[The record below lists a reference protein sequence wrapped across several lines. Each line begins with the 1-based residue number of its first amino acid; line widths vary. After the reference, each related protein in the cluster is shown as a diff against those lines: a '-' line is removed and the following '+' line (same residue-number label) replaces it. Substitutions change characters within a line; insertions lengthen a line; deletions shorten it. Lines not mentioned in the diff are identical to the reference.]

1 MLPDLNRLK
10 VFYHIYS
17 LNSVV
22 AAANMLHL
30 SQPAISQQ
38 LQKLEGELRVPLFTR
53 LHKKLVP
60 TAAGERLFTL
70 VEPFIKKLQDEI
82 PYIRQPLDRPA
93 GMLRIGAPREFG
105 KEYLPRFCHEFRL
118 LYPDVMF
125 KLKFKE
131 AIPLLTMIREGV
143 LDYALVDVYFKRG
156 ELPGFSD
163 IFSVDPLLKEEMILI
178 CSQDYYQREITGDHS
193 FKNLLSKEYITDEDD
208 PSVLTLWFKH
218 HYHKMAEN
226 LNIVMTLDSHE
237 ALISALKLG
246 MGLGVATAHLVWDE
260 IQRGEVI
267 PITTLR
273 ANMVNMI
280 SLVQLQDKVPTLT
293 EKTFR
298 DFMISRMQAAEILKR
313 FQYAGGG

>member
-22 AAANMLHL
+22 GAANKLHL

-60 TAAGERLFTL
+60 TAAGERLFIL
-70 VEPFIKKLQDEI
+70 IEPLIEKLQDGI

-93 GMLRIGAPREFG
+93 GLLRIGAPREFG

-131 AIPLLTMIREGV
+131 SIPLLTMIREGI
-143 LDYALVDVYFKRG
+143 LDYALVDVYFKQG
-156 ELPGFSD
+156 ELPSFSD
-163 IFSVDPLLKEEMILI
+163 IFSVAPLLKEEMILV
-178 CSQDYYQREITGDHS
+178 CSQDYYQQHIDGDHS
-193 FKNLLSKEYITDEDD
+193 FKNLLNKEYITDEDD
-208 PSVLTLWFKH
+208 PSTLDLWFKH
-218 HYHKMAEN
+218 HFHKNVEN
-226 LNIVMTLDSHE
+226 LNIVMTLDTHE

-246 MGLGVATAHLVWDE
+246 MGVGVATAHLVWEE
-260 IQRGEVI
+260 IQRGDIV
-267 PITTLR
+267 PITTLQ

-280 SLVQLQDKVPTLT
+280 SLIQLQDKVPTLT
-293 EKTFR
+293 EKKFR
-298 DFMISRMQAAEILKR
+298 DFMIKGMQNSEIQKR
-313 FQYAGGG
+313 FQYAGH